1 MATANKKDKNEC
13 KIGNPPQPRG
23 VERDE
28 PTTLLG
34 VASASSKLKIPDLI
48 EMLQLS
54 ASMVYK
60 MVERDEIPHYRIGTA
75 IRFDRAE
82 IREWLKQYHRPARF
96 ASIAQVEK
104 APACE
109 SPEARG

>member
-1 MATANKKDKNEC
+1 MATANKEHTNER
-13 KIGNPPQPRG
+13 KKGNPPLTRG
-23 VERDE
+23 EERNA
-28 PTTLLG
+28 PTTMLG
-34 VASASSKLKIPDLI
+34 VAPASSKLKIPDLI

-82 IREWLKQYHRPARF
+82 IREWLKQYHRPAKT
-96 ASIAQVEK
+96 ASMLMEASNE
-104 APACE
+104 AAE
-109 SPEARG
+109 SAEPLA

>member
-28 PTTLLG
+28 PTTMLG
-34 VASASSKLKIPDLI
+34 LASTSSKLKIPDLI

-60 MVERDEIPHYRIGTA
+60 MVGRNEIPHYRIGTA

-82 IREWLKQYHRPARF
+82 IREWLKQYHRPAKS
-96 ASIAQVEK
+96 ASIASAEK
-104 APACE
+104 VLSCE
-109 SPEARG
+109 STEPRA

>member
-13 KIGNPPQPRG
+13 TIGNPPQPRG

-82 IREWLKQYHRPARF
+82 IREWLKQYHRPARS
-96 ASIAQVEK
+96 ASIALAEQV
-104 APACE
+104 PARE
-109 SPEARG
+109 SSEAQA

>member
-1 MATANKKDKNEC
+1 MATANKEHTNEH
-13 KIGNPPQPRG
+13 KTGNPPQTRG
-23 VERDE
+23 EERNE

-34 VASASSKLKIPDLI
+34 VAHASSKLKIPDLI

-60 MVERDEIPHYRIGTA
+60 MVERNEIPHYRIGTA

-82 IREWLKQYHRPARF
+82 IREWLKQYHRPAKS
-96 ASIAQVEK
+96 ASIASAEK
-104 APACE
+104 VLSCE
-109 SPEARG
+109 STEPRA